1 MDAMSF
7 HVVFPGDADGC
18 NCDFTLPFY
27 RPYYDI
33 HVHGCDCFHIIGI
46 EGDGRVIP
54 KCRDEWPCQ
63 GDMDGCLTDTYSCFY
78 FYAPQTTKLI
88 VASN

>member
-1 MDAMSF
+1 
-7 HVVFPGDADGC
+7 
-18 NCDFTLPFY
+18 
-27 RPYYDI
+27 
-33 HVHGCDCFHIIGI
+33 
-46 EGDGRVIP
+46 VIP

-63 GDMDGCLTDTYSCFY
+63 GDMDGYLTDTSSCFY